1 MANSESF
8 FPRCLDVS
16 DINSDGVCSMLRA
29 FAVSAAVALLRR
41 AVKAEVEGRPN
52 RNKRNFSRSG
62 GSSCKQGAS
71 AVAVDADILA
81 AATSVTS
88 RYVSFLQSSKA
99 TSAQSPPI
107 STKDIFP
114 DHQPVPCCSG
124 RIFGLACCGRDGADA
139 AVTVGDSD
147 FIAILTASEAAV
159 EEGVGETTE
168 KEEYDRGVATEE
180 ASCAA
185 AEQTIEG
192 CFAEGELTLEEA
204 GFALGR
210 EDSNSGSHKQ
220 EGNEEDKGAVGS
232 VGRAMD
238 VLRVLDEDAD
248 PQAAV
253 CLGPAN
259 AWVVKPVG
267 LSCGRGVEVVSSL
280 RGLVSACQRLKWK
293 AVVQKYVERP
303 LLVQGYKFDIR
314 QWVLLTSIN
323 PFVVW
328 GFDESYVRFSSRPF
342 TMNACSL
349 SDRLVHLCNHSV
361 QKEQDQGVG
370 LRHTAHAGSGG
381 RESAAAAKN
390 GCNRG
395 SCSGAGNQA
404 LPSGSQGNMWTADQL
419 RVHLR
424 ERFQGRDVFRE
435 VVLPRIRSVVVQT
448 LLGIREGL
456 EMKGRGL
463 EWLGFDLM
471 VTEDLRVMLVEVNVS
486 PDVSHSTPVTARLVP
501 AATDDA
507 LDLLLDDG
515 EAQARA
521 TAAPLPKRLSESSPS
536 ASEAE
541 EQFDVKPT
549 SPITPRTEEQA
560 PVKAGIG
567 EKASGPPTCNAL
579 VGGQQE
585 GESSRV
591 GKLRWQLWHKGKEE
605 SRTALLSLRDKK
617 KAWFEARRKTP
628 RWHGNE
634 RGGTLIKDDREM
646 AISLIEGIVKAAAA
660 AAAAASPTATTITNA
675 LGHTARIPRPSC
687 PRSRLPPTASSGGP
701 SSSMTAVPGSGPRG
715 SARAAEGST
724 ESCRSSRGADFR
736 EKLGDEVDVSSR
748 DRRDVYNLENV
759 QVQQEEEEEDDEL

>member
-1 MANSESF
+1 M
-8 FPRCLDVS
+8 
-16 DINSDGVCSMLRA
+16 
-29 FAVSAAVALLRR
+29 
-41 AVKAEVEGRPN
+41 EGRPN

-147 FIAILTASEAAV
+147 FIAILAASEAAV

-303 LLVQGYKFDIR
+303 LLVQVSS
-314 QWVLLTSIN
+314 WSNTLL
-323 PFVVW
+323 
-328 GFDESYVRFSSRPF
+328 
-342 TMNACSL
+342 ALSL
-349 SDRLVHLCNHSV
+349 L
-361 QKEQDQGVG
+361 KG
-370 LRHTAHAGSGG
+370 LRTQRTPNFLWYCFFATGVSCDICGSLVDCLIDLFVSIDT
-381 RESAAAAKN
+381 RPI
-390 GCNRG
+390 
-395 SCSGAGNQA
+395 
-404 LPSGSQGNMWTADQL
+404 L
-419 RVHLR
+419 HLLYLH
-424 ERFQGRDVFRE
+424 F
-435 VVLPRIRSVVVQT
+435 
-448 LLGIREGL
+448 
-456 EMKGRGL
+456 
-463 EWLGFDLM
+463 
-471 VTEDLRVMLVEVNVS
+471 
-486 PDVSHSTPVTARLVP
+486 TPH
-501 AATDDA
+501 
-507 LDLLLDDG
+507 
-515 EAQARA
+515 
-521 TAAPLPKRLSESSPS
+521 
-536 ASEAE
+536 
-541 EQFDVKPT
+541 PT
-549 SPITPRTEEQA
+549 
-560 PVKAGIG
+560 
-567 EKASGPPTCNAL
+567 
-579 VGGQQE
+579 
-585 GESSRV
+585 
-591 GKLRWQLWHKGKEE
+591 
-605 SRTALLSLRDKK
+605 
-617 KAWFEARRKTP
+617 RR
-628 RWHGNE
+628 R
-634 RGGTLIKDDREM
+634 
-646 AISLIEGIVKAAAA
+646 
-660 AAAAASPTATTITNA
+660 
-675 LGHTARIPRPSC
+675 
-687 PRSRLPPTASSGGP
+687 
-701 SSSMTAVPGSGPRG
+701 
-715 SARAAEGST
+715 
-724 ESCRSSRGADFR
+724 
-736 EKLGDEVDVSSR
+736 
-748 DRRDVYNLENV
+748 
-759 QVQQEEEEEDDEL
+759 